1 MIGFCYDLFGR
12 RLVLSLAY
20 ILLIITMFAFPS
32 IIHDL
37 NWVLV
42 ARIVVAIALAAI
54 IQNPLVCDFIKKDSR
69 GKGAG
74 IELAGG

>member
-1 MIGFCYDLFGR
+1 
-12 RLVLSLAY
+12 
-20 ILLIITMFAFPS
+20 MFAFPS